1 MSPTAHLLE
10 IQHNMHDSLSLSL
23 SLLDLEPVCL
33 YVSSS
38 FMVRVCVSEIQRE
51 RVHVCVCVLKGL
63 RVWRYRYEE
72 HM

>member
-1 MSPTAHLLE
+1 MVSPTANLLE
-10 IQHNMHDSLSLSL
+10 IQHNMHESLSFSL

-38 FMVRVCVSEIQRE
+38 FMVRVCVTEIQRE
-51 RVHVCVCVLKGL
+51 RVHVCVLKGL

>member
-1 MSPTAHLLE
+1 MSPTANLLE
-10 IQHNMHDSLSLSL
+10 IQHNMHDSLSLSLSL

-38 FMVRVCVSEIQRE
+38 FMVRVCVTEIQRE
-51 RVHVCVCVLKGL
+51 RVHVCVLKGL